1 VTSIVAGGSQGYAG
15 GGGDRDENSL
25 GDVTAGTTFT
35 IAPDGACTGASCTAS
50 VGGSHPVAGSDGG
63 QTGTATPSVGAAA
76 VGHILI
82 SPDSTSIAAGGAQ
95 TYTAEAIDASGNAL
109 GDVTDSTNFTITDG
123 SCSGNV
129 CTSTV
134 AGAHTVIGTSAA
146 NSDSADLPVLPAP
159 PRPPPRPPR
168 APRRRPP
175 GPPPPGAGPVRRP
188 PRGPA
193 RAHHPPRPP
202 PRAPPPPPPP
212 PPASTATTPSAPAPP
227 TRPAAPLFGSPPPA

>member
-82 SPDSTSIAAGGAQ
+82 SPDPTSIAAGGAQ

-134 AGAHTVIGTSAA
+134 AGAHTVIGTSGA
-146 NSDSADLPVLPAP
+146 NSDSADLAVLPAALDHLVLSP
-159 PRPPPRPPR
+159 
-168 APRRRPP
+168 AYASIS
-175 GPPPPGAGPVRRP
+175 AGGNQAYSAEGRDRYENSL
-188 PRGPA
+188 GDL
-193 RAHHPPRPP
+193 
-202 PRAPPPPPPP
+202 
-212 PPASTATTPSAPAPP
+212 TATTTFTIAPDGSCAGNTCTAGIDANP
-227 TRPAAPLFGSPPPA
+227 T